1 MRAVVET
8 QDIAPAGNGSCSAIF
23 AASLRMVGNGLHAR
37 NQPFRRFLMPITG
50 KQRPHD
56 RAVAKFA
63 SHGNDPRL
71 SQSKRRAKPL
81 WGRAER
87 IGNRVVAETQLNS
100 DFSAG
105 EPEKIWVCFGVI
117 ADKVSTPNGFLN
129 QFWTL
134 AHVSPNQEKCCP
146 CVVTV
151 EKVKQ
156 FGRDRR
162 IRSIVKG
169 DSQFAR
175 RVGPANGSSKKLRA
189 GIRRAVGRQA
199 RTSSGKRRR
208 PLNEPE
214 IHPPILACNG
224 DGAATTRAR
233 CTRASTECVLL
244 IGQPP
249 VCGI

>member
-8 QDIAPAGNGSCSAIF
+8 QDIAPAGSGSCSAIF

-63 SHGNDPRL
+63 SHGNDPRI

-105 EPEKIWVCFGVI
+105 EPEK
-117 ADKVSTPNGFLN
+117 
-129 QFWTL
+129 
-134 AHVSPNQEKCCP
+134 
-146 CVVTV
+146 
-151 EKVKQ
+151 
-156 FGRDRR
+156 
-162 IRSIVKG
+162 RSEEH
-169 DSQFAR
+169 
-175 RVGPANGSSKKLRA
+175 
-189 GIRRAVGRQA
+189 
-199 RTSSGKRRR
+199 TSELQS
-208 PLNEPE
+208 
-214 IHPPILACNG
+214 H
-224 DGAATTRAR
+224 
-233 CTRASTECVLL
+233 
-244 IGQPP
+244 
-249 VCGI
+249 